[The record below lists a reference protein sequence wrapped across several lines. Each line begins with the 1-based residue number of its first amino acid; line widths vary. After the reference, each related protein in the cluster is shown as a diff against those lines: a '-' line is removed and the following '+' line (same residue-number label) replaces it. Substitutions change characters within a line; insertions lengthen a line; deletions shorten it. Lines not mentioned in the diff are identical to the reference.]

1 MSFIN
6 RQSLNRQ
13 WIMPTRRAT
22 TLIITSLLLYFFAN
36 QTQVG
41 WLYVMSALLAGVL
54 LASWSI
60 HLAALRGVRAD
71 RHIGGGPDGEIYE
84 DDEITTQLR
93 LHNTHRYAAA
103 QVVVT
108 EPCPLAQSDSSYRAI
123 DIFVPAIASRGS
135 ISFDYSVI
143 VDRRGVYEFPP
154 LRLATRVPFGFFKQ
168 QRKLPIPTRVLV
180 YPEVREL
187 EHLSLFDRQL
197 DQRFTQ
203 TRAGLGSEVIGIRAY
218 RTGDSPRHVHWR
230 SVARTGQ
237 LISKEF
243 VEETQQGLA
252 LVLDLFRHPYPP
264 TGSKHTPF
272 EWSIKLAASIG
283 DYAWRKGYPIHLVAD
298 ELALAPPIL
307 APPILAPPPGPLS
320 RIALLEY
327 LARVQPGGEHRLASL
342 LEGPRLQSFVAVLIP
357 WPDPSVLAPLNT
369 LYHQGY
375 ELLAVLLEPT
385 SFPAVG
391 PSARPLADQ
400 IAASGIDTRLVRF
413 GQDWVE
419 QLDIQT
425 TDYTD
430 R

>member
-1 MSFIN
+1 
-6 RQSLNRQ
+6 
-13 WIMPTRRAT
+13 MPTRRAA
-22 TLIITSLLLYFFAN
+22 TLIITTLLLYFFAN

-60 HLAALRGVRAD
+60 HLAALRGLRAD
-71 RHIGGGPDGEIYE
+71 RHIGGGPDSEVYE
-84 DDEITTQLR
+84 GDEITIQLR

-103 QVVVT
+103 QLVVT
-108 EPCPLAQSDSSYRAI
+108 EPCPLAPPDSSYRAV
-123 DIFVPAIASRGS
+123 DVFVPAIAARGS
-135 ISFDYSVI
+135 VSFDYPIV

-154 LRLATRVPFGFFKQ
+154 LKLATRVPFGFFKQ
-168 QRKLPIPTRVLV
+168 QRKLPMPTRVLV
-180 YPEVREL
+180 YPEVRRL
-187 EHLSLFDRQL
+187 EHLRLFDRRL
-197 DQRFTQ
+197 DQRFMQ

-252 LVLDLFRHPYPP
+252 LVLDLFRHPYPS

-272 EWSIKLAASIG
+272 EWSIKLAAGIG

-298 ELALAPPIL
+298 DTA
-307 APPILAPPPGPLS
+307 LAPPPGPLS
-320 RIALLEY
+320 RITMLEY
-327 LARVQPGGEHRLASL
+327 LARVQPNGEHGPARL
-342 LEGPRLQSFVAVLIP
+342 LEGPRLQSFVAVLVP
-357 WPDPSVLAPLNT
+357 WPDPAVLAPLNA

-375 ELLAVLLEPT
+375 ELLAVLLEPA
-385 SFPAVG
+385 SFPAGG
-391 PSARPLADQ
+391 PSARALTDQ
-400 IAASGIDTRLVRF
+400 IAGSGIDTRLIRF
-413 GQDWVE
+413 GRSWVE

-430 R
+430 SE

>member
-1 MSFIN
+1 
-6 RQSLNRQ
+6 
-13 WIMPTRRAT
+13 MPTRRAT
-22 TLIITSLLLYFFAN
+22 TLIITTLLLYFFAN

-54 LASWSI
+54 LASWAI
-60 HLAALRGVRAD
+60 HLAALRGVEGD
-71 RHIGGGPDGEIYE
+71 RHIGGGTGGEIYE
-84 DDEITTQLR
+84 GDLLVIR
-93 LHNTHRYAAA
+93 LVLKNTRRYAAA

-108 EPCPLAQSDSSYRAI
+108 EQCPLAPPANLYRAV
-123 DIFVPAIASRGS
+123 DVFVPAIAARGS
-135 ISFDYSVI
+135 VSFDYPIV
-143 VDRRGVYEFPP
+143 VDRRGVFEFPP
-154 LRLATRVPFGFFKQ
+154 LKLATRVPFGFFKQ
-168 QRKLPIPTRVLV
+168 KRRLPVPSRVLV

-197 DQRFTQ
+197 DQRFMQ

-218 RTGDSPRHVHWR
+218 RTGDSPRHIHWR

-264 TGSKHTPF
+264 AGSKHTPF

-283 DYAWRKGYPIHLVAD
+283 DFAWRKGYPIHLVAD

-307 APPILAPPPGPLS
+307 APPPGPLS
-320 RIALLEY
+320 RIAMLEY
-327 LARVQPGGEHRLASL
+327 LARVQPSGEHRLARF

-357 WPDPSVLAPLNT
+357 WPDPVVLAPLAT

-375 ELLAVLLEPT
+375 ELLAVLLEPE
-385 SFPAVG
+385 SFPAG
-391 PSARPLADQ
+391 GLSARALADQ

-413 GQDWVE
+413 GEDWVK

-425 TDYTD
+425 TNYTD
-430 R
+430 FK